1 VAIATAIAA
10 AAKFIA
16 KTGATIPTD
25 ADAEQGPA
33 NTYQCQIPV
42 KTY

>member
-1 VAIATAIAA
+1 VAVATAIAA

-16 KTGATIPTD
+16 LSNATVPTD

-33 NTYQCQIPV
+33 NTYQRQIPV
-42 KTY
+42 ITY